1 MDVKWRKPDWWVCD
15 KKQSWK
21 SWEEIYW
28 HKRRVE
34 EQQEV
39 AVDLTN
45 DDGTSVVFSYIL
57 TIT

>member
-1 MDVKWRKPDWWVCD
+1 MT
-15 KKQSWK
+15 K
-21 SWEEIYW
+21 SNPGGSGEEIYW

-34 EQQEV
+34 KQQEQ
-39 AVDLTN
+39 AGDLTI